1 MSIQFKKNL
10 AGQVF
15 VLYDCENC
23 GSPLKSKVDEIGIVD
38 DCPKCSVQ
46 FVVPGRKEYD
56 VILRRKEA
64 QVAAT
69 EAERAERQKKIDQD
83 NLINSIK
90 DHKNEVEEDISFDI
104 GFPGNLIKPALE
116 FISSRN
122 DDKTQEKQPLNYR
135 LTSILYSILMVL
147 FVIINL
153 IILLSEKPKLL
164 TILNSLITLIL
175 GIILMAALHYGN
187 YLTFSMRTI
196 TLKEPTLKI
205 RSKSILHLVA
215 IPFFIASF
223 TVIAICVQSQWV
235 EWIIGLEEEPD
246 AVWKL
251 CLLLGTK
258 CLFGLIFSSP
268 LLAVVSTVLSPNAMG
283 IKVSRKSTS
292 IDNVLAICALII
304 RAPLYFAPI
313 IHSAGLYLGILVE
326 LLAVYILLFTN
337 SSNLIKNN
345 QEILNQNYLLFW
357 PPVAYLFTTINMF
370 LVELIF
376 LFVEM
381 VRAIKNENKNPKV
394 TN

>member
-1 MSIQFKKNL
+1 MNINFKKNI

-64 QVAAT
+64 QAALVET
-69 EAERAERQKKIDQD
+69 ERAEKQKKKDQD
-83 NLINSIK
+83 NLLNSIK
-90 DHKNEVEEDISFDI
+90 DDKNDVEEDVSFDI
-104 GFPGNLIKPALE
+104 GFPGNLIKPVLE

-122 DDKTQEKQPLNYR
+122 DDKTQDKQQLNYWP
-135 LTSILYSILMVL
+135 TSIFYTILMVL

-153 IILLSEKPKLL
+153 IIILSEKPKLL
-164 TILNSLITLIL
+164 TILNSLITLVS
-175 GIILMAALHYGN
+175 GIILLAALHYGN

-215 IPFFIASF
+215 IPFFISSF

-235 EWIIGLEEEPD
+235 EWIIGIDDEPD

-251 CLLLGTK
+251 FLLLVTK
-258 CLFGLIFSSP
+258 YIFGLIFSSP
-268 LLAVVSTVLSPNAMG
+268 LLAVVSTVLSPNSMG
-283 IKVSRKSTS
+283 IEVSRKSTS
-292 IDNVLAICALII
+292 IDNILAICALII

-313 IHSAGLYLGILVE
+313 IHSAGLYLGIIFEFIVI
-326 LLAVYILLFTN
+326 YILLFTN
-337 SSNLIKNN
+337 TGHLIKDN
-345 QEILNQNYLLFW
+345 QEVLNQNYLLFW
-357 PPVAYLFTTINMF
+357 PPIAYLFTTINMF
-370 LVELIF
+370 LIELIF

-381 VRAIKNENKNPKV
+381 VRAIKNENKNPK
-394 TN
+394 TSN